1 MPETACLS
9 CKVRHKKA
17 RENWAHGLFP
27 VIISGEDGESSLSY
41 ANLIQVNLT
50 NADLSGT
57 DLRSADLFDSNLLS
71 ANLEGASLTNTNL
84 FDAKLTCLKGCPLD
98 LPTDYICK
106 PDADCEE
113 EGRFRIVEE

>member
-1 MPETACLS
+1 MNSFFSNSFER
-9 CKVRHKKA
+9 KV
-17 RENWAHGLFP
+17 
-27 VIISGEDGESSLSY
+27 SLSY

-57 DLRSADLFDSNLLS
+57 DLRSADLFDSNLRS
-71 ANLEGASLTNTNL
+71 ANLEGTSLTNTNI

-98 LPTDYICK
+98 LPDDYICE
-106 PDADCEE
+106 PDEDCEE